1 MNEGLSADI
10 RKYVSVTAILI
21 GAVICLVCLI
31 FVKDKIGMLIGVPV
45 GTAVAILN
53 FNIMALAGEKAIDM
67 TPSKARTKMTTNYI
81 IRYAIYIVVLV
92 AAIKLPLISPIGV
105 VLGFLTSIVA
115 LYLIQ
120 VLNKPGVREKFK
132 FLNR

>member
-10 RKYVSVTAILI
+10 RKYVSIAAVVI

-31 FVKDKIGMLIGVPV
+31 FVKNKIGMLIGVPV
-45 GTAVAILN
+45 GTLVAIIN
-53 FNIMALAGEKAIDM
+53 FNIMALAGEKAIEM

-120 VLNKPGVREKFK
+120 VLNKPGIREKFK

>member
-10 RKYVSVTAILI
+10 RKYVSIAAVGI

-31 FVKDKIGMLIGVPV
+31 FVKDKIGMLTGVPV
-45 GTAVAILN
+45 GTIVAIIN
-53 FNIMALAGEKAIDM
+53 FNIMALAGEKAIEM

-92 AAIKLPLISPIGV
+92 AAIKLPVINPIGV
-105 VLGFLTSIVA
+105 VLGFLTSIAA

-120 VLNKPGVREKFK
+120 VLNKPGIREKFK

>member
-10 RKYVSVTAILI
+10 RKYVSIAAVVI

-31 FVKDKIGMLIGVPV
+31 FVKNKTGMLIGVPV
-45 GTAVAILN
+45 GTLVAIVN
-53 FNIMALAGEKAIDM
+53 FNIMALAGEKAIEM

-120 VLNKPGVREKFK
+120 VLNKPGIREKFK